1 MKRYEIVY
9 RNEITA
15 ESKQEAIALAL
26 EDIQP
31 DTLQVVEVA
40 AINVVG
46 AAAAE
51 AVYEADVAAAAED

>member
-31 DTLQVVEVA
+31 DTLQVVQVA
-40 AINVVG
+40 DITLSNEG
-46 AAAAE
+46 
-51 AVYEADVAAAAED
+51 

>member
-15 ESKQEAIALAL
+15 ESKLEAIALAL

-31 DTLQVVEVA
+31 DTLQVVE
-40 AINVVG
+40 IIDNN
-46 AAAAE
+46 E
-51 AVYEADVAAAAED
+51 R

>member
-40 AINVVG
+40 DITLSNEG
-46 AAAAE
+46 
-51 AVYEADVAAAAED
+51 

>member
-15 ESKQEAIALAL
+15 ESKQEAVALAL

-31 DTLQVVEVA
+31 DTLQVVEVVDKSWSVET
-40 AINVVG
+40 N
-46 AAAAE
+46 
-51 AVYEADVAAAAED
+51 YWKL

>member
-15 ESKQEAIALAL
+15 ENKQEAIALAL

-40 AINVVG
+40 DITLSNEG
-46 AAAAE
+46 
-51 AVYEADVAAAAED
+51 

>member
-1 MKRYEIVY
+1 MNKYLEMKRYEIVY

-40 AINVVG
+40 NITRG
-46 AAAAE
+46 LR
-51 AVYEADVAAAAED
+51 